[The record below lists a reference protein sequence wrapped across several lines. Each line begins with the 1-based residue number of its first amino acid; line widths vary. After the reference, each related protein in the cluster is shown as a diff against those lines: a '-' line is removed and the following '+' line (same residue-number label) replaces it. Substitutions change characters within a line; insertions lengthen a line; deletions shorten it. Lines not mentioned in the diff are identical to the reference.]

1 MALAVLCGGLFGA
14 LLLLVA
20 EFTTLYNVK
29 TSTGGVLVKS
39 VSTGSNHSYAMVPI
53 ALLAALLAF
62 AVWRQGSRPALLAIG
77 LLGLLALL
85 ISLLGD
91 LPDAHATGLI
101 GSAATHYAVATSR
114 PSAGFYMETLGGV
127 VLIITCVSG
136 FIMLGAPGAGSRGG
150 SGASGAGSRGEGA
163 SGAGSRGEGASG
175 GSSSGAGSRG
185 EGSEGS
191 GRASEARRPR
201 TRRGSQSGPAAPD
214 APR

>member
-150 SGASGAGSRGEGA
+150 AASGGASSGAGSRGEA
-163 SGAGSRGEGASG
+163 A
-175 GSSSGAGSRG
+175 SGAGSRG